1 MNNYISCLHTIKFL
15 STMKKL
21 LFISF
26 LCLLSAFS
34 FTQVDTEDTDD
45 EYTERSYDEVE
56 AERGHKKVWI
66 KHPNPISF
74 KGDLSYEEYDENHI
88 AILGDGKILQVET
101 ISEDVQI
108 VGEWFD
114 YYLVYAQSTRKLV
127 VKGRTGNPISS
138 MLVPANCEV
147 IGLLKDGMTDIE
159 IMYTTHAFDI
169 ENRDTGSIKR
179 YNKFCKL
186 IGSKQ

>member
-1 MNNYISCLHTIKFL
+1 MNNYISYLHNIKIL
-15 STMKKL
+15 STMKKS

-26 LCLLSAFS
+26 FCLLSAFS
-34 FTQVDTEDTDD
+34 FTQVETEDADD

-56 AERGHKKVWI
+56 AERGHKKVWT
-66 KHPNPISF
+66 KHPNPSSF
-74 KGDLSYEEYDENHI
+74 KGKLSYEEYDQNHI
-88 AILGDGKILQVET
+88 AILGDGKILLLEP

-114 YYLVYAQSTRKLV
+114 YYLVYTQSTRKLV

-169 ENRDTGSIKR
+169 ENIDTGAIKR
-179 YNKFCKL
+179 YDKFCKL
-186 IGSKQ
+186 IASKQ

>member
-1 MNNYISCLHTIKFL
+1 
-15 STMKKL
+15 MKKS

-26 LCLLSAFS
+26 FCLLSAFS
-34 FTQVDTEDTDD
+34 FTQVETEDADD

-56 AERGHKKVWI
+56 AERGHKKVWT
-66 KHPNPISF
+66 KHPNPTSF
-74 KGDLSYEEYDENHI
+74 KGKLSYEEYDQNHI
-88 AILGDGKILQVET
+88 AILGDGKILLLEP

-114 YYLVYAQSTRKLV
+114 YYLVYTQSTRKLV

-138 MLVPANCEV
+138 MLVPTNCEV
-147 IGLLKDGMTDIE
+147 IGRLKDGMTDIE

-169 ENRDTGSIKR
+169 ENIDTGSIKR
-179 YNKFCKL
+179 YDKFCKL
-186 IGSKQ
+186 IASKQ